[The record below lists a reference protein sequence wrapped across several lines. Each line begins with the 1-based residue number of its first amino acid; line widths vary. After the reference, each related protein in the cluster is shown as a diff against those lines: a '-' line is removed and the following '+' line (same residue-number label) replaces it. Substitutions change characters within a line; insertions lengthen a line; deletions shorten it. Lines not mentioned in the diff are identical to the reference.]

1 MEQSIF
7 LKSKNMKDLSI
18 CVCVNLAKGN
28 RINVDVNGPICYKVL
43 VNLRLCIEEKLS
55 HD

>member
-18 CVCVNLAKGN
+18 CVCVNLFYLKN
-28 RINVDVNGPICYKVL
+28 IYM
-43 VNLRLCIEEKLS
+43 
-55 HD
+55 